1 MRAVPTGTA
10 VLCALMET
18 LWTHCSTTP
27 DSFTPSESTSPIDIV
42 TMRIALLAL
51 ILSAAAVLGA
61 CSSVPLAPVPVE
73 SKTFQDVGP
82 VYAPPAPATVAAA
95 PAGIAT
101 AASSSLAGQPGYYTV
116 QPGDTLRRIALQYGT
131 TWQNLAQWNDLSDPN
146 VIEVGQV
153 LRVVPPQGATQAAG
167 ATTPAASAPPVAGAA
182 QSFAVTPQAP
192 VASAT
197 AAPPAPVAS
206 ASPAPAG
213 PAVMAG
219 NLATATH
226 DGITWSWPASGK
238 IIQGFN
244 GTTSKGIDIAGNLG
258 DPVYAAAAGRVVY
271 AGSELRGFGKLIIIK
286 HNADYISVYAH
297 NNVMLVKENEAVK
310 RGQKIAEMGST
321 DAPRV
326 ELHFEIRLRGKSV
339 DPIGLLPKQ

>member
-1 MRAVPTGTA
+1 M
-10 VLCALMET
+10 
-18 LWTHCSTTP
+18 TP
-27 DSFTPSESTSPIDIV
+27 AA
-42 TMRIALLAL
+42 MRIALLV
-51 ILSAAAVLGA
+51 LSLLTVSLLGA
-61 CSSVPLAPVPVE
+61 CTSVPLGSVPVE
-73 SKTFQDVGP
+73 QKSFQKVSP
-82 VYAPPAPATVAAA
+82 VYAPPAPAAAA
-95 PAGIAT
+95 NTPPATAAAGPAGIAT

-131 TWQNLAQWNDLSDPN
+131 TWQNLAQWNHLDDPN

-153 LRVVPPQGATQAAG
+153 LRVVPPQSTAPVAAAPSAAASQGAGVAQSFPVTPLAPVAPQTAKSGAAPAPEKSAAG
-167 ATTPAASAPPVAGAA
+167 ATPSPAASA
-182 QSFAVTPQAP
+182 
-192 VASAT
+192 
-197 AAPPAPVAS
+197 
-206 ASPAPAG
+206 APASTG

-219 NLATATH
+219 NLATSTH
-226 DGITWSWPASGK
+226 DGIVWSWPTSGK

-286 HNADYISVYAH
+286 HNDDYISVYAH
-297 NNVMLVKENEAVK
+297 NNVMLVKEGEAVK

-326 ELHFEIRLRGKSV
+326 ELHFEIRLRGKSI
-339 DPIGLLPKQ
+339 DPLGVLPKQP

>member
-1 MRAVPTGTA
+1 
-10 VLCALMET
+10 
-18 LWTHCSTTP
+18 
-27 DSFTPSESTSPIDIV
+27 
-42 TMRIALLAL
+42 MRIALLAL
-51 ILSAAAVLGA
+51 TLSAAAMLGA
-61 CSSVPLAPVPVE
+61 CTSVALAPVPVE
-73 SKTFQDVGP
+73 SKTFQKVPP
-82 VYAPPAPATVAAA
+82 VYAPPATVAAA

-131 TWQNLAQWNDLSDPN
+131 TWQNLAQWNNLGDPN

-153 LRVVPPQGATQAAG
+153 LRVAPPPGATQVAG
-167 ATTPAASAPPVAGAA
+167 ATAPATSAPSLPAGSTA
-182 QSFAVTPQAP
+182 QSFAVTPLAP
-192 VASAT
+192 VAPVTAPPPAPTPVKPSVAAAAPPAT
-197 AAPPAPVAS
+197 AAP
-206 ASPAPAG
+206 ASPPPSG
-213 PAVMAG
+213 PAVMAN
-219 NLATATH
+219 NLTTATH
-226 DGITWSWPASGK
+226 DGIVWSWPASGK

-286 HNADYISVYAH
+286 HNDDYISVYAH
-297 NNVMLVKENEAVK
+297 NNVMLVKENETVK

-326 ELHFEIRLRGKSV
+326 ELHFEIRLRGKSI
-339 DPIGLLPKQ
+339 DPIGLLPKQP

>member
-1 MRAVPTGTA
+1 
-10 VLCALMET
+10 
-18 LWTHCSTTP
+18 
-27 DSFTPSESTSPIDIV
+27 
-42 TMRIALLAL
+42 MRIALLAL
-51 ILSAAAVLGA
+51 TLSAAAILGA
-61 CSSVPLAPVPVE
+61 CSSVSLVPVPVE
-73 SKTFQDVGP
+73 QKNFQKVPP
-82 VYAPPAPATVAAA
+82 VYAPPATVAAA

-131 TWQNLAQWNDLSDPN
+131 TWQNLAQWNNLSDPN

-153 LRVVPPQGATQAAG
+153 LRVVAPEAA
-167 ATTPAASAPPVAGAA
+167 ASPFASAASAAEPLPSGSAA
-182 QSFAVTPQAP
+182 QSFAVTPLAP
-192 VASAT
+192 VTSVKPAQGTNPAPAPAPAKPAN
-197 AAPPAPVAS
+197 AAAVPPASTAS
-206 ASPAPAG
+206 ASPGPSG
-213 PAVMAG
+213 PAVVAS
-219 NLATATH
+219 NLATASH
-226 DGITWSWPASGK
+226 DGIVWSWPTSGK

-286 HNADYISVYAH
+286 HNDDYISVYAH
-297 NNVMLVKENEAVK
+297 NNVMLVKENETVK

-326 ELHFEIRLRGKSV
+326 ELHFEIRLRGKSI
-339 DPIGLLPKQ
+339 DPIGLLPKQP